1 MSANEL
7 EIDALECLVGMA
19 KEHRHGFES
28 LAERLE
34 RRGPVRQDFLDF
46 QVYLATAITLLL
58 IQLGEGKTIE
68 SN

>member
-1 MSANEL
+1 
-7 EIDALECLVGMA
+7 MA